1 MDFKFA
7 IFPAIAVLC
16 YFIGLAVKTFGTSEK
31 LDKFIPI
38 ICGSSGMALGLIV
51 YFTIPGY
58 IPAENWLV
66 AMCIGLT
73 SGLASTGANQIYKQF
88 SEG

>member
-1 MDFKFA
+1 MFDFVA
-7 IFPAIAVLC
+7 FPAIMCIC

-31 LDKFIPI
+31 LDKWIPI
-38 ICGSSGMALGLIV
+38 ICGGSGMALAIIV

-66 AMCIGLT
+66 ALCIGLV
-73 SGLASTGANQIYKQF
+73 SGLAATGANQIYKQF
-88 SEG
+88 F